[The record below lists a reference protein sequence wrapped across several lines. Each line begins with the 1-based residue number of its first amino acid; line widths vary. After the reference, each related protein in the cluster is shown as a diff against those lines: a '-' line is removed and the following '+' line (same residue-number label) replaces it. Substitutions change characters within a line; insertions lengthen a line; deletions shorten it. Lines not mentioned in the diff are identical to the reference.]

1 MTVSIRRLTEGDLGG
16 VAALFERVY
25 PQQRWS
31 SRSEC
36 ERYFREI
43 FFANPWRHLDIP
55 SWIAVERGDVAGF
68 AGALPRQ
75 MMYGTRPLRVAVGC
89 QFMIHP
95 ERRRS
100 LIALRLI
107 KQALSGSQDLY
118 LTDGSNDD
126 ARKLWLGTGGNIPL
140 LQNLDWTRLLRP
152 ARHTLALLEKASGFR
167 PLFRAA
173 RAPGVLADAL
183 AAHLHP
189 NRFRRGAQG
198 LSVQPLDTARMLAHL
213 HELTGPGCALRPLY
227 DRASLGWLL
236 EQAARKTR
244 HGRLRARAVFE
255 AGGLLGWFIYYA
267 QAGAVN
273 EVLQVAAR
281 EDAFDRVLRRLLVD
295 AWEQGATAVRGR
307 VDPHHA
313 QQLSDQHCWFRREG
327 AWTLVHSRDEEIMGA
342 IERGAAAI
350 GRLDGE
356 WWLRFH
362 DR

>member
-1 MTVSIRRLTEGDLGG
+1 VVSIRRLTERDVGG

-55 SWIAVERGDVAGF
+55 SWIAVEGGAVAGF
-68 AGALPRQ
+68 AGVLPRQ
-75 MMYGTRPLRVAVGC
+75 MMYGSRLLRVAVGC

-100 LIALRLI
+100 LIAMQLI
-107 KQALSGSQDLY
+107 QQALSGSQDLY
-118 LTDGSNDD
+118 LTDGSNDE
-126 ARKLWLGTGGNIPL
+126 ARKLWLGTGGNVPL

-152 ARHTLALLEKASGFR
+152 VRHALGLLEKASR
-167 PLFRAA
+167 LAPVFRAA

-183 AAHLHP
+183 AARLHP
-189 NRFRRGAQG
+189 NRFHRREQG
-198 LSVQPLDTARMLAHL
+198 LSVRPLDAAGLLTPL
-213 HELTGPGCALRPLY
+213 HELSGRGCALRPLY

-244 HGRLRARAVFE
+244 HGSLRARAVFE
-255 AGGLLGWFIYYA
+255 GGEMLGWFIYYA
-267 QAGAVN
+267 QAGTVN

-307 VDPHHA
+307 VDPCHA

-327 AWTLVHSRDEEIMGA
+327 AWTLVYSRDEQIMGA
-342 IERGAAAI
+342 IERGAATI
-350 GRLDGE
+350 SRLDGE